1 MHHDPIGFA
10 FMWAAMSLVMMV
22 PTVLRPTARVAR
34 GSRGR
39 AAAFL
44 LGYIACW
51 FAVGI
56 PAFALTG
63 LAIGSTVALL
73 ACWGLVGL
81 WQMLPSTSALLRKC
95 QSLNAERPALLLGL
109 RQGSWCVGS
118 CWLLMIATMATVD
131 RFALPL
137 AVGIAVMVGVAAFIM
152 WQKSPRASMQ
162 SIRMVGVAVVVAT
175 VVLYA
180 TGLADG
186 GAVHDMKT
194 MSPPAHF

>member
-1 MHHDPIGFA
+1 
-10 FMWAAMSLVMMV
+10 MWAAMSLVMMV

-34 GSRGR
+34 GSRAR

-51 FAVGI
+51 LAVGI

-63 LAIGSTVALL
+63 LAMGSTAALL

-95 QSLNAERPALLLGL
+95 QGLNAASPALLLGV
-109 RQGSWCVGS
+109 RQGGWCVGS

-137 AVGIAVMVGVAAFIM
+137 AAGIAVMAGVAAFIM
-152 WQKSPRASMQ
+152 WQKSPRASAQ
-162 SIRMVGVAVVVAT
+162 SIRLVGVAVVIAT

-180 TGLADG
+180 TGLAEG
-186 GAVHDMKT
+186 GAIHDMAT
-194 MSPPAHF
+194 MSSPALA